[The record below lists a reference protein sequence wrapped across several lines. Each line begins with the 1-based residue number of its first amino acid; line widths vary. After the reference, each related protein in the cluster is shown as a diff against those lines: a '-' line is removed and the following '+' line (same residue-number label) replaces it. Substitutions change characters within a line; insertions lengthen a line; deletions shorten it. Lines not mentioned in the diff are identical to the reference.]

1 MYFQVRQFPFYLTF
15 WNQNKSLLVKILAPW
30 VNLSLEQSHCY
41 FTRLNLKKT
50 GPLQFC
56 LPALL
61 KIHKNHTQK
70 EFLKS
75 CEGFLRAA
83 LTVHGHP
90 GPVWKIAKMALFD
103 PCMEFEK
110 FLGQMTLFE
119 VLLKCHSLTLCKK
132 YLRFCRAPSKCLSER
147 INCIISTIPH
157 RISKILIVYGSFE
170 FLAMLEGKIRE
181 APFF

>member
-1 MYFQVRQFPFYLTF
+1 MRFRLLCKSMTSLISTTQECRLECAIFFWTSVFFYSNGFEFYLILFCAYFILELYIFLICSFMYFQVRQFPFYLTF

-75 CEGFLRAA
+75 CEGFLR
-83 LTVHGHP
+83 
-90 GPVWKIAKMALFD
+90 
-103 PCMEFEK
+103 
-110 FLGQMTLFE
+110 
-119 VLLKCHSLTLCKK
+119 
-132 YLRFCRAPSKCLSER
+132 
-147 INCIISTIPH
+147 
-157 RISKILIVYGSFE
+157 
-170 FLAMLEGKIRE
+170 
-181 APFF
+181 